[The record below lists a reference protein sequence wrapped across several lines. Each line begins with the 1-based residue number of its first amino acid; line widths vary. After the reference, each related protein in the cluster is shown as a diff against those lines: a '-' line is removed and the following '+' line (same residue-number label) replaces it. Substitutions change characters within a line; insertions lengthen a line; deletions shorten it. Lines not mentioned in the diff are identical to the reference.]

1 MTRAELVA
9 RKVANG
15 KLSTVEKGSTLDGA
29 EAESA
34 KTDYSRWR
42 LLDERGR
49 QTWHYLESDEELKTW
64 PQSTADR
71 YHLGLPTVKRP
82 ILCDYIMGSLRT
94 RTGST
99 SFAPSNNASCLC
111 P

>member
-15 KLSTVEKGSTLDGA
+15 KLPTVEKGATLDGA
-29 EAESA
+29 EVESE
-34 KTDYSRWR
+34 KTDYTRWR

-49 QTWHYLESDEELKTW
+49 QTWHYLENDEELKTW
-64 PQSTADR
+64 PQSTADK

-82 ILCDYIMGSLRT
+82 ILCDYIMGSLQT